1 MAVLCHTVLKLYD
14 WRPRTFICRACF
26 RLHLGRF
33 FLCLKTYT
41 TEHDKEVRS
50 MDSPH
55 SSMSEEVP
63 IYSQI
68 TSDDMMRRQTAALPL
83 TDGASP

>member
-1 MAVLCHTVLKLYD
+1 M
-14 WRPRTFICRACF
+14 
-26 RLHLGRF
+26 
-33 FLCLKTYT
+33 

-68 TSDDMMRRQTAALPL
+68 TNDDMMRRQTAALPL
-83 TDGASP
+83 TDGESP